1 MFCVMF
7 GIIAAV
13 GISSLQFVDL
23 NSSRNLLI
31 MGFSTFMGITLPQW
45 VKQNEK
51 LIATGKQEQGCRMKL
66 FFFLLTYLLRSG
78 IPLLYLYA

>member
-13 GISSLQFVDL
+13 GISSLQYVDL

-45 VKQNEK
+45 VKQNPT
-51 LIATGKQEQGCRMKL
+51 LIRTGEL
-66 FFFLLTYLLRSG
+66 FAG
-78 IPLLYLYA
+78 